1 VWLQRRRAEARADR
15 LAPAFR
21 EGLDVLAG
29 WESRPRVEADE
40 DRWNRRLEQLKEYRA
55 AGND

>member
-1 VWLQRRRAEARADR
+1 M
-15 LAPAFR
+15 APAFR